1 MERSSSGW
9 FRWRRKKAREGRG
22 AGGEE
27 DHQHKVVVDGSEIRE
42 LVEDR
47 EAFGILVDTTF
58 RQLDA
63 NGDGRLSV
71 RELRPAVADIG
82 AALGLPAEGASPN
95 ADHICS
101 EVRARRELCSQPP
114 QLAGFAGDV
123 WLLPQAT
130 MRPR

>member
-9 FRWRRKKAREGRG
+9 FKKWRRRRKAREGRA
-22 AGGEE
+22 AGGEG

-47 EAFGILVDTTF
+47 EAFGMLVDTAF

-63 NGDGRLSV
+63 DGDGRLSV

-82 AALGLPAEGASPN
+82 AALGVPAEGASPN
-95 ADHICS
+95 TDHICS
-101 EVRARRELCSQPP
+101 EVRAC
-114 QLAGFAGDV
+114 
-123 WLLPQAT
+123 
-130 MRPR
+130 RP